1 MAEEVIGSIASV
13 AAGAVADRAVS
24 KLVDNLSN
32 QAPVADKLQR
42 LERLLMRIRSTV
54 EVSEK
59 CDIESAALLQWQEK
73 LRGAVALGDEVLLS
87 FQPPATSPA
96 VADDAQSA
104 PDGRRQ
110 ALSFTRHALSSI
122 GRRIRT
128 AVTALFSSDADTK
141 KLDGT
146 LEALEKESE
155 NIGEFIALLQ
165 LEASPNLKRRRVPY
179 IPSGRFGPSPYVLTS
194 SDQLQSKAATSSG
207 HPCTPPIS
215 GLAAMM
221 QIASPPNGEEL
232 QEETRLVA
240 RLQKALYQID
250 VAVAIVGIRDVSG
263 LEWLAQWADLLRD
276 ARQQGSAVLGAIGGG
291 AKASNKETAE
301 YDLEENEIGSFV
313 QTIESLAGDLGVLK
327 GLASLCPYKLVSF
340 PVVS

>member
-13 AAGAVADRAVS
+13 AASAVADRAVS

-59 CDIESAALLQWQEK
+59 CDIESASLLQWQDK
-73 LRGAVALGDEVLLS
+73 LRGAVALGDEVLIS
-87 FQPPATSPA
+87 FQPPATPPA
-96 VADDAQSA
+96 VSDDAQSA

-179 IPSGRFGPSPYVLTS
+179 IPSGRFGSSPYVLTA
-194 SDQLQSKAATSSG
+194 SDQLQLKPAPSSG
-207 HPCTPPIS
+207 HPWTPPIG
-215 GLAAMM
+215 GLAARL
-221 QIASPPNGEEL
+221 QISPPSYCEEL
-232 QEETRLVA
+232 QEETLVT
-240 RLQKALYQID
+240 RLQKALNQIG

-291 AKASNKETAE
+291 AKASSKETAE
-301 YDLEENEIGSFV
+301 YDLEENELGSFV